1 VRGTKI
7 DWERMKPQS
16 DVQATNAERWSADD
30 DGWRGYRRDGDR
42 IILEDR
48 VKETLDLV
56 LPAPNGSMLDI
67 GCATGVISRLMAD
80 RAGVTRVVGVDFATT
95 ASAIEASALNLDSS
109 DPLPYP
115 DATFDVV
122 TCLETLE
129 HVHDTDHLVREI
141 RRVVKPDGYA
151 VVSVPRIDGLLTIA
165 MLALGLQPPAVECSL
180 RRRYGSPD
188 AGTRVS
194 GHVSHF
200 TRRAIEQLVTMQGFR
215 IDAFAQAS
223 IYSSW
228 LLASGRPPA
237 WKRVPL
243 WALSMVPFK
252 QDVQI
257 FRLRPRMPRLASLA
271 PEPAP
276 LPP

>member
-1 VRGTKI
+1 
-7 DWERMKPQS
+7 MKPQS

-30 DGWRGYRRDGDR
+30 DGWRGYRRDGAR
-42 IILEDR
+42 LILEDR

-56 LPAPNGSMLDI
+56 LPAPNGAMLDI
-67 GCATGVISRLMAD
+67 GCATGVVSRLMAE
-80 RAGVTRVVGVDFATT
+80 RAGVARLVGVDFVVQAP
-95 ASAIEASALNLDSS
+95 AIEARAVNLDSS
-109 DPLPYP
+109 DLLPYP

-141 RRVVKPDGYA
+141 RRVVKPRGYA
-151 VVSVPRIDGLLTIA
+151 LVSVPRIDGILTIA
-165 MLALGLQPPAVECSL
+165 MLAVGLQPPAVECSL

-188 AGTRVS
+188 SGTRVS

-200 TRRAIEQLVTMQGFR
+200 TRRALEQLLTVQGFR

-228 LLASGRPPA
+228 LLAAERPPA
-237 WKRVPL
+237 WKRLPL
-243 WALSMVPFK
+243 WALSMVPVK

-257 FRLRPRMPRLASLA
+257 FRLRPATDL
-271 PEPAP
+271 
-276 LPP
+276 